1 MKIGYIQ
8 NYIYY
13 VAWSYQLFVI
23 NTCVS
28 NAAFADKRSSCVLGK
43 SVSVLL
49 GKRPTDFAQICWSTT
64 VTQLPIRNCRERS
77 NIFDAKWRNL
87 NAIDVTQ
94 KTMHERLLLVSG
106 PLSTAFLW
114 TCSWRPHSHHF
125 PLPLILEINQSSLKG
140 ATFGKNHL
148 FETCSKS
155 HECRYTR
162 VDKKISPDLSHS
174 SGNCIKFWQKTSL
187 VRTWLVRKRN

>member
-1 MKIGYIQ
+1 MIKPLHRFGSKKYRTDLKILYIQ
-8 NYIYY
+8 NSIYY

-77 NIFDAKWRNL
+77 NIFDAKWRKL

-114 TCSWRPHSHHF
+114 SCSWRPHSHHF
-125 PLPLILEINQSSLKG
+125 TLPLILEINQSSLKG
-140 ATFGKNHL
+140 ATFGKNL
-148 FETCSKS
+148 FPGKPFE
-155 HECRYTR
+155 
-162 VDKKISPDLSHS
+162 
-174 SGNCIKFWQKTSL
+174 SL
-187 VRTWLVRKRN
+187 GKAQLRTGWGDGGCA